1 MNSAAQEAAA
11 NGAAREATL
20 RENVVADLTAVARIK
35 GPEPLNLVR
44 AIDALALPGT
54 CAVLMFR
61 IAVAF
66 HRRGLKP
73 ISRAL
78 YFVNVVL
85 FGAALHPAARVGP
98 GLVVAHPVGMGWG
111 KNFTCGRNATMT
123 AGVRFGGAASA
134 DPARVGHP
142 TLGDDVVMLDG
153 AKAMG
158 RVTIGDRAIVA
169 ANTLVLKDVP
179 ADAIVVG
186 TPARIAK
193 MRPDRPRP
201 NDPLAD
207 AQAELADE
215 PVAERADGLR
225 R

>member
-1 MNSAAQEAAA
+1 MTSAAQEAAA
-11 NGAAREATL
+11 NSAAREATL

-35 GPEPLNLVR
+35 SPEPLNLVR

-111 KNFTCGRNATMT
+111 KNSSPVGAT
-123 AGVRFGGAASA
+123 
-134 DPARVGHP
+134 
-142 TLGDDVVMLDG
+142 
-153 AKAMG
+153 
-158 RVTIGDRAIVA
+158 
-169 ANTLVLKDVP
+169 
-179 ADAIVVG
+179 
-186 TPARIAK
+186 
-193 MRPDRPRP
+193 
-201 NDPLAD
+201 
-207 AQAELADE
+207 
-215 PVAERADGLR
+215 R

>member
-1 MNSAAQEAAA
+1 
-11 NGAAREATL
+11 
-20 RENVVADLTAVARIK
+20 
-35 GPEPLNLVR
+35 
-44 AIDALALPGT
+44 
-54 CAVLMFR
+54 
-61 IAVAF
+61 
-66 HRRGLKP
+66 
-73 ISRAL
+73 
-78 YFVNVVL
+78 
-85 FGAALHPAARVGP
+85 
-98 GLVVAHPVGMGWG
+98 
-111 KNFTCGRNATMT
+111 MT

-169 ANTLVLKDVP
+169 ANTLVLKDMP

-207 AQAELADE
+207 AQAELADVE
-215 PVAERADGLR
+215 PVAERVDGLR